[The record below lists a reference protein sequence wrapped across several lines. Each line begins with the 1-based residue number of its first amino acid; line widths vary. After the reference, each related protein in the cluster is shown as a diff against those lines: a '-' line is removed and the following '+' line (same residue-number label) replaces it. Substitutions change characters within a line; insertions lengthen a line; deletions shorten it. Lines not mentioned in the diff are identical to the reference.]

1 MPLTSRGF
9 LSKSNIQKLANTM
22 QKTPHVNGVLTTRSG
37 LESLEKSG
45 LMYEFY
51 LYCAKEEREPTDYD
65 HLSASA

>member
-1 MPLTSRGF
+1 
-9 LSKSNIQKLANTM
+9 M

-45 LMYEFY
+45 FMYEFY